1 MEFEASRAKAVD
13 KLNYFVENNLSEYS
27 KLRNFDFGPDDRSN
41 ISCLSPYITHG
52 VINELE
58 VIDKSLKKFS
68 FAKNEKF
75 IQEVLW
81 RVYWKGWLELRPNV
95 WSDYLVEL
103 NNLRNEFKS
112 NQNYLNAIEG
122 KTNIEC
128 FNQWVKELKENNYLH
143 NHTRMW
149 FASIWIFTLELP
161 WQLGAE
167 FFMQHLYDGDA
178 ASNTLGWRWV
188 AGVQTQGKHYLA
200 SEWNIRKFT
209 NNRFQN
215 IQLNE
220 NAPPIF
226 SDKTYS
232 IGKKDFLNFE
242 ILEDKILFLGNSN
255 EIAESI
261 ACLKGKGPTDTMELV
276 YAQAN
281 ALGFDIGDV
290 IANGSALN
298 EFRLMLIR
306 QGVDESVAQQLINEP
321 WSVLQR
327 SPQQY
332 SIQVEKSGYLADLDA
347 LVIGQV
353 LCEAGAGRSVQESDI
368 DHGIG
373 IEIHRSIGER
383 VESGDAI
390 MTLDGPFGIDIHLI
404 QRLKQAITI
413 SDYQVKLGTRIL
425 ETVTISDCP
434 TT

>member
-1 MEFEASRAKAVD
+1 MIFEASRAKAID
-13 KLNYFVENNLSEYS
+13 KLNIFIENNLSEYS
-27 KLRNFDFGPDDRSN
+27 KLRNFDFGPDNRSN

-52 VINELE
+52 IVNELE

-68 FAKNEKF
+68 FSKNEKF

-200 SEWNIRKFT
+200 SEWNIKKFT

-220 NAPPIF
+220 NASSIF
-226 SDKTYS
+226 NDKTYP
-232 IGKKDFLNFE
+232 INKKEFLNSQ
-242 ILEDKILFLGNSN
+242 ILEDKILLIFENNMTFEFSDFKEHKFKKILLVLNDTNRAIKLSEKVLKFKAN
-255 EIAESI
+255 LLKDQKTRLIEKSI
-261 ACLKGKGPTDTMELV
+261 NCETININDLKNITEEV
-276 YAQAN
+276 YALYPTVSENLNFIQN
-281 ALGFDIGDV
+281 NQLQNIKFLYRKLDQFSWQYCNKGFFNFKNYIPKI
-290 IANGSALN
+290 IANFN
-298 EFRLMLIR
+298 
-306 QGVDESVAQQLINEP
+306 
-321 WSVLQR
+321 
-327 SPQQY
+327 
-332 SIQVEKSGYLADLDA
+332 
-347 LVIGQV
+347 
-353 LCEAGAGRSVQESDI
+353 
-368 DHGIG
+368 
-373 IEIHRSIGER
+373 
-383 VESGDAI
+383 
-390 MTLDGPFGIDIHLI
+390 
-404 QRLKQAITI
+404 
-413 SDYQVKLGTRIL
+413 
-425 ETVTISDCP
+425 
-434 TT
+434 